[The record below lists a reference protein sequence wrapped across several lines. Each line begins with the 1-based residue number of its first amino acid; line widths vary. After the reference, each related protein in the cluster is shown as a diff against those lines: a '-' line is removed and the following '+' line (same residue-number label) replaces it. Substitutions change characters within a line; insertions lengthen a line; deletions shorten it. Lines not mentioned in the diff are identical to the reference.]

1 MKGLWRFDRN
11 ASKPLFSL
19 LAAKAAIVNQLHGL
33 SVCFASFNM
42 VTPLREHFLMFPRF
56 GNALDILSEYCE
68 ERYEEAL
75 AAYRQAS
82 ECSASEPSSYEKQAQ
97 VLEKW
102 ASKLR
107 KRAMGLRSWVSNGSL
122 PNNFLELS
130 ERNGSLNLTHIL
142 AIFFFWRIS
151 PRFGE
156 LMSQT
161 TMWVIHT
168 GGDACVVWGG
178 EVSEKP

>member
-1 MKGLWRFDRN
+1 MEV
-11 ASKPLFSL
+11 KPLFSL

-107 KRAMGLRSWVSNGSL
+107 KRAMGSPKGEEHIRKLLCRNRLRGLSWKGTSQSRLFATASKQPACPQSGHE
-122 PNNFLELS
+122 PNL
-130 ERNGSLNLTHIL
+130 
-142 AIFFFWRIS
+142 
-151 PRFGE
+151 
-156 LMSQT
+156 
-161 TMWVIHT
+161 
-168 GGDACVVWGG
+168 
-178 EVSEKP
+178 

>member
-1 MKGLWRFDRN
+1 MELRHLAAFRTLATTLNFTQTAALLGYVQSSVSAQIQELEAELGVLLFDRLN
-11 ASKPLFSL
+11 RRVILTDEG
-19 LAAKAAIVNQLHGL
+19 QR
-33 SVCFASFNM
+33 
-42 VTPLREHFLMFPRF
+42 LREHFLMFPRF

-107 KRAMGLRSWVSNGSL
+107 KRAMGLRS
-122 PNNFLELS
+122 
-130 ERNGSLNLTHIL
+130 
-142 AIFFFWRIS
+142 
-151 PRFGE
+151 
-156 LMSQT
+156 
-161 TMWVIHT
+161 
-168 GGDACVVWGG
+168 
-178 EVSEKP
+178 

>member
-1 MKGLWRFDRN
+1 MLIIASFDGRISMELRHLATFRTLATTLNFTQTAALLGYVQSSVSAQIQELEAELGVLLFDRLN
-11 ASKPLFSL
+11 RRV
-19 LAAKAAIVNQLHGL
+19 I
-33 SVCFASFNM
+33 
-42 VTPLREHFLMFPRF
+42 LMFPRF

-107 KRAMGLRSWVSNGSL
+107 KRAMGLRS
-122 PNNFLELS
+122 
-130 ERNGSLNLTHIL
+130 
-142 AIFFFWRIS
+142 
-151 PRFGE
+151 
-156 LMSQT
+156 
-161 TMWVIHT
+161 
-168 GGDACVVWGG
+168 
-178 EVSEKP
+178 

>member
-1 MKGLWRFDRN
+1 
-11 ASKPLFSL
+11 
-19 LAAKAAIVNQLHGL
+19 
-33 SVCFASFNM
+33 
-42 VTPLREHFLMFPRF
+42 MFPRF

-107 KRAMGLRSWVSNGSL
+107 KRAMRLRS
-122 PNNFLELS
+122 
-130 ERNGSLNLTHIL
+130 
-142 AIFFFWRIS
+142 
-151 PRFGE
+151 
-156 LMSQT
+156 
-161 TMWVIHT
+161 
-168 GGDACVVWGG
+168 
-178 EVSEKP
+178 

>member
-1 MKGLWRFDRN
+1 MEV
-11 ASKPLFSL
+11 KPLFSL

-33 SVCFASFNM
+33 SVCFASFHM
-42 VTPLREHFLMFPRF
+42 VIPLREHFLMFPRF

-75 AAYRQAS
+75 AAYRQVS

-107 KRAMGLRSWVSNGSL
+107 KRAMGLRSSVSNGSL

-130 ERNGSLNLTHIL
+130 ER
-142 AIFFFWRIS
+142 
-151 PRFGE
+151 
-156 LMSQT
+156 
-161 TMWVIHT
+161 
-168 GGDACVVWGG
+168 
-178 EVSEKP
+178 

>member
-1 MKGLWRFDRN
+1 MDSHFCPLIIADDR
-11 ASKPLFSL
+11 SL
-19 LAAKAAIVNQLHGL
+19 YLIRLGG
-33 SVCFASFNM
+33 FASSINDM

-107 KRAMGLRSWVSNGSL
+107 KRAMGLRS
-122 PNNFLELS
+122 
-130 ERNGSLNLTHIL
+130 
-142 AIFFFWRIS
+142 
-151 PRFGE
+151 
-156 LMSQT
+156 
-161 TMWVIHT
+161 
-168 GGDACVVWGG
+168 
-178 EVSEKP
+178 

>member
-1 MKGLWRFDRN
+1 MEGSLWNCVTLQPFAPWLPRSTLPKRQPCSD
-11 ASKPLFSL
+11 ALIGMEVKPLFSL

-33 SVCFASFNM
+33 SVCFASFHM

-107 KRAMGLRSWVSNGSL
+107 KRAMGLRS
-122 PNNFLELS
+122 
-130 ERNGSLNLTHIL
+130 
-142 AIFFFWRIS
+142 
-151 PRFGE
+151 
-156 LMSQT
+156 
-161 TMWVIHT
+161 
-168 GGDACVVWGG
+168 
-178 EVSEKP
+178 